1 MTQIFENP
9 QQFFQHLENKLNNYD
24 SLNDEVKKNLL
35 LGSVHSIKYLL
46 ESQSLLSEKIYKLV
60 DALNNYH
67 PSWGHKLADVYKI
80 LEAADVTPDEINK
93 ILFAEICNKDIP
105 QNASD

>member
-9 QQFFQHLENKLNNYD
+9 QQFYQHLENKLNNYD
-24 SLNDEVKKNLL
+24 SLTDQVKQNLL

-60 DALNNYH
+60 DTLNTHH
-67 PSWGHKLADVYKI
+67 PSWGHKLSEFYTI
-80 LEAADVTPDEINK
+80 LEAADITPEELNK
-93 ILFAEICNKDIP
+93 ILFDEICNNKDKT
-105 QNASD
+105 